1 MVSCTSV
8 LRCIVRLLCFSR
20 GIVAIKCITVLLPSR
35 RQIWSLTAYVRT
47 LWVQEQYAKEVPL
60 RFAGLTRHQPHLL
73 GSAIQGHD
81 ELPQKVHPQQ
91 PVHRG
96 RVELSMRSTDQ
107 AVQAA

>member
-1 MVSCTSV
+1 MKT
-8 LRCIVRLLCFSR
+8 VRR
-20 GIVAIKCITVLLPSR
+20 GIFVGIVKHVFRGIHLAGEG
-35 RQIWSLTAYVRT
+35 A
-47 LWVQEQYAKEVPL
+47 L
-60 RFAGLTRHQPHLL
+60 RFNGLTRRQSHLL

>member
-1 MVSCTSV
+1 MSASSEV
-8 LRCIVRLLCFSR
+8 
-20 GIVAIKCITVLLPSR
+20 VLL
-35 RQIWSLTAYVRT
+35 
-47 LWVQEQYAKEVPL
+47 
-60 RFAGLTRHQPHLL
+60 FNGLTRRQPHLL